1 MAYVPG
7 FDHDVFISF
16 GHIDNEAP
24 SCNWVTELHTFVQGR
39 LRSTCSKDVEV
50 WRDPRLD
57 GQDRLD
63 DTIRDAV
70 AKSAIFISVLS
81 PGFVQSPWC
90 GTEVG
95 WFLAANPTGVNVENK
110 SRIVRA
116 VKTPLIDV
124 PWPAGLD
131 DGTLH
136 YRFYA
141 QDDQSE
147 KIQEF
152 SAAEGSA
159 TKGEFDRVCDDMTQ
173 GIAGVL
179 RRMRRLRTAAVPA
192 SPAGKTVFVADVTSD
207 ARELRQSVMAELRDR
222 SAQVLEPGLTADRPA
237 PELTQKLATSLA
249 TADVA
254 VHIFGRYYGMVPEG
268 TAESLI
274 ELQVRIVREAAAAR
288 PGDRPLQQVVWRPDT
303 LSDPEANMRT
313 FMDKLERLEPTEKDA
328 CNIEIIKGP
337 LSRFKEALIDILSRR
352 AAASDGV
359 GTTRSVY
366 LLCHRRD
373 IADPDLQQIRGWLLE
388 HGYPADLPVYQG
400 DVSALQQLEEESIL
414 EANTTVIYYGSAQD
428 AWVRE
433 KRRRIQNVWAKQ
445 SITDGRRRAVYLAH
459 PEDDLKQAQY
469 LTVPGRK
476 LREAD
481 KFPPLLVL
489 GDCHPFNPDMLGPL
503 TSDSK

>member
-7 FDHDVFISF
+7 FDYDVFISF

-24 SCNWVTELHTFVQGR
+24 SADWVTELHTFVQGR
-39 LRSTCSKDVEV
+39 LRQTCSKEVQV

-57 GQDRLD
+57 GLDRLD
-63 DTIRDAV
+63 DTIKDAV
-70 AKSAIFISVLS
+70 GKSAIFLSVLS
-81 PGFVQSPWC
+81 PGFAQSPYC
-90 GTEVG
+90 ATEVG
-95 WFLAANPTGVNVENK
+95 WFLAANPAGVNVETK
-110 SRIVRA
+110 ARVVRA

-124 PWPAGLD
+124 PWPPGLD

-136 YRFYA
+136 YRFYT
-141 QDDQSE
+141 QDDQSL
-147 KIQEF
+147 KVQEF
-152 SAAEGSA
+152 SAAEGAIS
-159 TKGEFDRVCDDMTQ
+159 KGDFDRVCDDMTQ
-173 GIAGVL
+173 GIAGML
-179 RRMRRLRTAAVPA
+179 RRMRRMRSATAPA
-192 SPAGKTVFVADVTSD
+192 SPAGKMVFVADVTSD

-222 SAQVLEPGLTADRPA
+222 NAQVLESGVNAERSAT
-237 PELTQKLATSLA
+237 EITQKLAAALA

-274 ELQVRIVREAAAAR
+274 ELQVRVVRELAAAR
-288 PGDRPLQQVVWRPDT
+288 SGDRRLQQIVWYPDT
-303 LSDPEANMRT
+303 LSDPEANMRA
-313 FMDKLERLEPTEKDA
+313 FMTKLEALEPAETDA
-328 CNIEIIKGP
+328 FTIEIIKGP
-337 LSRFKEALIDILSRR
+337 LSKFKEALIDILSRR
-352 AAASDGV
+352 AAATEATA
-359 GTTRSVY
+359 TTRSIY

-373 IADPDLQQIRGWLLE
+373 IGDPDLQQIRGWLLE

-400 DVSALQQLEEESIL
+400 DVTAIQQLEEESIL

-445 SITDGRRRAVYLAH
+445 QSADGRRRAVYLAH

-481 KFPPLLVL
+481 RFAPLLVL

-503 TSDSK
+503 TSDSN

>member
-24 SCNWVTELHTFVQGR
+24 SADWVTELHTFVQGR
-39 LRSTCSKDVEV
+39 LRQTCSKEVQV

-57 GQDRLD
+57 GLDRLD
-63 DTIRDAV
+63 DTIRAAV
-70 AKSAIFISVLS
+70 GKSAIFVSVLS
-81 PGFVQSPWC
+81 PGFAQSEWC
-90 GTEVG
+90 STEIQ
-95 WFLAANPTGVNVENK
+95 WFLSANPAGVNVENK

-124 PWPAGLD
+124 PWPKGLD

-136 YRFYA
+136 YRFYQ
-141 QDDQSE
+141 QDDQSL
-147 KIQEF
+147 KVQEF
-152 SAAEGSA
+152 AASEGAA
-159 TKGEFDRVCDDMTQ
+159 TKGDFDRVCDDMTQ
-173 GIAGVL
+173 GIAGML
-179 RRMRRLRTAAVPA
+179 RRMRRMGAVTAPPG
-192 SPAGKTVFVADVTSD
+192 PAGKMVFVADVTSD
-207 ARELRQSVMAELRDR
+207 ARDLRQSVMAELRDR
-222 SAQVLEPGLTADRPA
+222 SAQVLEPGVSADRPA
-237 PELTQKLATSLA
+237 VEITQKLAAALA

-274 ELQVRIVREAAAAR
+274 ELQVRVVREASAAR
-288 PGDRPLQQVVWRPDT
+288 SSDRPLQQILWCPDT
-303 LSDPEANMRT
+303 LSDPEANLRA
-313 FMDKLERLEPTEKDA
+313 FLDKLEGLEPTEKDA

-352 AAASDGV
+352 APTTDTTA
-359 GTTRSVY
+359 TTRSIY

-373 IADPDLQQIRGWLLE
+373 IADPDLQQIRSWLLE

-400 DVSALQQLEEESIL
+400 EMTALQQLEEESIL
-414 EANTTVIYYGSAQD
+414 EANTTLIYYGSAQD

-445 SITDGRRRAVYLAH
+445 PSTDVRRRAVYLAH

-481 KFPPLLVL
+481 RFPPLLVL

-503 TSDSK
+503 TGDSN